1 MSDAPRLYPARS
13 RIESTGTPRDF
24 AAELNPQQAA
34 AATHGEGPL
43 LIIAGA
49 GTGKTRTLVYRVA
62 HLIDRGVAAERIL
75 LLTFTRRAAQ
85 EMLSRAERLVGS
97 NSKRVHGGTFHATA
111 HRLLRRYGPAAGL
124 AKDFT
129 IMDQGDSADLMQ
141 LSRAQL
147 GLAAK
152 AKRFPKKETL
162 HYVYS
167 RHINTGIQVEDII
180 RDEYSQFVDYIED

>member
-1 MSDAPRLYPARS
+1 VSDILKVYPARPRAEAS
-13 RIESTGTPRDF
+13 VNVRDF

-34 AATHGEGPL
+34 AATHGDGPL

-62 HLIDRGVAAERIL
+62 HLLDRGVAAERIL

-85 EMLSRAERLVGS
+85 EMLSRAERLVGG
-97 NSKRVHGGTFHATA
+97 NTKRVHGGTFHATA

-124 AKDFT
+124 PKNFT

-141 LSRAQL
+141 LARAQL
-147 GLAAK
+147 GYAAK
-152 AKRFPKKETL
+152 SKRFPKKEAL
-162 HYVYS
+162 QYVY
-167 RHINTGIQVEDII
+167 
-180 RDEYSQFVDYIED
+180 